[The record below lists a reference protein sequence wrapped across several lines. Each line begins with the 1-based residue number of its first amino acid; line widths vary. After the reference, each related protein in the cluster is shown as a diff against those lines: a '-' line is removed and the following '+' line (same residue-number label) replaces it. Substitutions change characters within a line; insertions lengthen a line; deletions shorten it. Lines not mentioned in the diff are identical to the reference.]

1 MALLQTTTL
10 PDRNRTAPRA
20 IVRLGALATG
30 VIVVNLFASQVLA
43 GLMAQTLRMGTI
55 EAGMVSTLTLLGYA
69 LGLFMLVPLADVLE
83 NKRLIVGTLFCN
95 TVAAICMALA
105 PTAELLLAASFF
117 LGASCSAIQMLVPL
131 IASMTHPGDRG
142 RVIGDVM
149 GGLMVGIL
157 LSRPVASVTADIWG
171 WRGFYVS
178 SAAAIII
185 LAGALVRQLP
195 SLRPPIRM
203 SYAQL
208 LGSFGTLWRE
218 EHVLRV
224 RSWTAA
230 LVMASFSAFW
240 AAVALRLSIPP
251 FNLTPSG
258 IAIFALVGAAGAAA
272 TPLAG
277 RLGDRG
283 HVRITLFASHVAII
297 WSAIVSAWAG
307 HIGSQ
312 YWALGGLGVGAILLD
327 LGVTGDQTLGRR
339 AVNLLQPEA
348 RGRINGLFVCLF
360 FIGGAIGA
368 AAATLAWTHGGW
380 TWVCAVV
387 GSFALLALITD
398 MVTTTGTA

>member
-1 MALLQTTTL
+1 MALLHTPTL
-10 PDRNRTAPRA
+10 PERNQTAPRA

-43 GLMAQTLRMGTI
+43 GLIAASLDMSTI
-55 EAGMVSTLTLLGYA
+55 ETGMVSTLTLLGYA
-69 LGLFMLVPLADVLE
+69 LGLFMLVPLADVFE
-83 NKRLIVGTLFCN
+83 NRRLILGTLCCN
-95 TVAAICMALA
+95 VAAAICTAFA
-105 PTAELLLAASFF
+105 PTGELLLAASFL

-131 IASMTHPGDRG
+131 VASMAHPSERG

-149 GGLMVGIL
+149 GGLMIGIL
-157 LSRPVASVTADIWG
+157 LSRPVASLIADIWD

-178 SAAAIII
+178 SAAAVVI
-185 LAGALVRQLP
+185 LLSALARRLP
-195 SLRPPIRM
+195 LLRPPARM

-208 LGSFGTLWRE
+208 LKSFGTLWRE
-218 EHVLRV
+218 KSVLRV

-240 AAVALRLSIPP
+240 AAVALRLSAPP

-258 IAIFALVGAAGAAA
+258 IAIFALVGAVGAVA

-277 RLGDRG
+277 RLGDQG
-283 HVRITLFASHVAII
+283 FARITLFASHVAII
-297 WSAIVSAWAG
+297 LSAIASVWAG
-307 HIGSQ
+307 TIKSQ
-312 YWALGGLGVGAILLD
+312 SWALATLGLGAILLD

-360 FIGGAIGA
+360 FVGGAIGA
-368 AAATLAWTHGGW
+368 AAVSFAWAHGGW
-380 TWVCAVV
+380 TWVCGVV
-387 GSFALLALITD
+387 GMFALVALITD
-398 MVTTTGTA
+398 VLTKTGTT